1 MSDHTY
7 CSVAKSCLT
16 LCDPMDCRMPG
27 GSVLYCLSEFAQIHV
42 HYVGM
47 LPNHLLL
54 PSSPLPSVFPSMRL
68 FFSELSLHIRWPKNW
83 SFSFSISP
91 SRDYSGLI
99 SFRIDW
105 FGLLAFY
112 LYLCYV
118 PEAVLID
125 IYVMTTVLMRFHVVS
140 VLKTLKERCGWSGE
154 RTLEDGRV

>member
-1 MSDHTY
+1 MSDPTY
-7 CSVAKSCLT
+7 CCSVAKPCLA
-16 LCDPMDCRMPG
+16 LCDPMDCRVPG
-27 GSVLYCLSEFAQIHV
+27 GSVLCCLSEFAQIHS

-54 PSSPLPSVFPSMRL
+54 FSSPLPSVFPGMRV

-83 SFSFSISP
+83 SFSFSPFSE
-91 SRDYSGLI
+91 YSGLI
-99 SFRIDW
+99 SFRINW

-112 LYLCYV
+112 LYLCHV

-125 IYVMTTVLMRFHVVS
+125 IYVMSTMLMRFHVAS
-140 VLKTLKERCGWSGE
+140 VLKARKERCGWSGE